1 MMEQNAY
8 IDSINPVSI
17 SSEGSI
23 EKNSET
29 TPQEKRLLRGIVGQ
43 FGWIAGMT
51 RPDLAFGNS
60 NICTSP
66 RHSKVEDIIKAN
78 KLLKLAK
85 EERLELTFPK
95 LTSLEDIKLIVY
107 QDASF
112 GNLSDGASQGGF
124 IIFFYVTRMIHVV
137 LYPGL

>member
-1 MMEQNAY
+1 MLILTVLILSVSVLSERL
-8 IDSINPVSI
+8 ID
-17 SSEGSI
+17 
-23 EKNSET
+23 KNSET

-51 RPDLAFGNS
+51 RLDLAFGTS
-60 NICTSP
+60 YICASQK
-66 RHSKVEDIIKAN
+66 HSKVEDIIKAN

-112 GNLSDGASQGGF
+112 GNLSDWEVRVDS
-124 IIFFYVTRMIHVV
+124 
-137 LYPGL
+137 